1 MMLYCRLLGAV
12 LLVCTGFAAGQAY
25 CQRLWAQWRAVCGFE
40 RLLTYLADQLAF
52 CALPSAELLAAA
64 AEHPAF
70 AAYCPPNAASF
81 AELRLPL
88 PLAKTCGAE
97 LHAGL
102 HTIALCSR
110 QQAPQTMRTLAAL
123 CHRTAQGQYAAAQQG
138 QRQIMRCKRFSAQTQ
153 PGTKCPCRRE
163 AARRR
168 GHVNHRSTREVHSA
182 HLGHP
187 AAAPHPVGHGAIHE
201 KQPQYGK
208 KQHCREVDTL
218 GIRTGYERQRQYGKH
233 ALEEH
238 KKQWRNAAG
247 GSGTLHV
254 HAAQQNMRK
263 TAYDPAEVW
272 TKSKRIPHNEPQ
284 CPS

>member
-70 AAYCPPNAASF
+70 AAYCPPSAASF
-81 AELRLPL
+81 AELRLPP

-110 QQAPQTMRTLAAL
+110 QQAPQTMRTLARNMTFLMRSIAL
-123 CHRTAQGQYAAAQQG
+123 GREKYGLPQ
-138 QRQIMRCKRFSAQTQ
+138 
-153 PGTKCPCRRE
+153 RE
-163 AARRR
+163 A
-168 GHVNHRSTREVHSA
+168 
-182 HLGHP
+182 P
-187 AAAPHPVGHGAIHE
+187 
-201 KQPQYGK
+201 
-208 KQHCREVDTL
+208 
-218 GIRTGYERQRQYGKH
+218 IRTNFIR
-233 ALEEH
+233 
-238 KKQWRNAAG
+238 
-247 GSGTLHV
+247 
-254 HAAQQNMRK
+254 
-263 TAYDPAEVW
+263 
-272 TKSKRIPHNEPQ
+272 
-284 CPS
+284 

>member
-110 QQAPQTMRTLAAL
+110 QQAPQTMRTLARNMTFLMRSIAL
-123 CHRTAQGQYAAAQQG
+123 GREKYGLPQ
-138 QRQIMRCKRFSAQTQ
+138 
-153 PGTKCPCRRE
+153 RE
-163 AARRR
+163 A
-168 GHVNHRSTREVHSA
+168 
-182 HLGHP
+182 P
-187 AAAPHPVGHGAIHE
+187 
-201 KQPQYGK
+201 
-208 KQHCREVDTL
+208 
-218 GIRTGYERQRQYGKH
+218 IRTNFIK
-233 ALEEH
+233 
-238 KKQWRNAAG
+238 
-247 GSGTLHV
+247 
-254 HAAQQNMRK
+254 
-263 TAYDPAEVW
+263 
-272 TKSKRIPHNEPQ
+272 
-284 CPS
+284 

>member
-81 AELRLPL
+81 AELRLPPL
-88 PLAKTCGAE
+88 LAKTCGAE

-110 QQAPQTMRTLAAL
+110 QQAPQTMRTLARNMTFLMRSIAL
-123 CHRTAQGQYAAAQQG
+123 GKEQFGL
-138 QRQIMRCKRFSAQTQ
+138 
-153 PGTKCPCRRE
+153 P
-163 AARRR
+163 
-168 GHVNHRSTREVHSA
+168 
-182 HLGHP
+182 
-187 AAAPHPVGHGAIHE
+187 E
-201 KQPQYGK
+201 KEDRIAT
-208 KQHCREVDTL
+208 HF
-218 GIRTGYERQRQYGKH
+218 IR
-233 ALEEH
+233 
-238 KKQWRNAAG
+238 
-247 GSGTLHV
+247 
-254 HAAQQNMRK
+254 
-263 TAYDPAEVW
+263 
-272 TKSKRIPHNEPQ
+272 
-284 CPS
+284 

>member
-25 CQRLWAQWRAVCGFE
+25 CQRLWTQWRAVCGFE

-81 AELRLPL
+81 AELRLPP

-123 CHRTAQGQYAAAQQG
+123 CHRTAQGQYAAAQQAAVLAPKLGLCGGPFCSG
-138 QRQIMRCKRFSAQTQ
+138 QR
-153 PGTKCPCRRE
+153 GE
-163 AARRR
+163 A
-168 GHVNHRSTREVHSA
+168 GD
-182 HLGHP
+182 
-187 AAAPHPVGHGAIHE
+187 
-201 KQPQYGK
+201 Y
-208 KQHCREVDTL
+208 
-218 GIRTGYERQRQYGKH
+218 
-233 ALEEH
+233 
-238 KKQWRNAAG
+238 
-247 GSGTLHV
+247 
-254 HAAQQNMRK
+254 
-263 TAYDPAEVW
+263 
-272 TKSKRIPHNEPQ
+272 
-284 CPS
+284 

>member
-81 AELRLPL
+81 AELRLPP

-123 CHRTAQGQYAAAQQG
+123 CHRTAQGQYAAAQQ
-138 QRQIMRCKRFSAQTQ
+138 AAV
-153 PGTKCPCRRE
+153 RR
-163 AARRR
+163 
-168 GHVNHRSTREVHSA
+168 
-182 HLGHP
+182 
-187 AAAPHPVGHGAIHE
+187 
-201 KQPQYGK
+201 
-208 KQHCREVDTL
+208 
-218 GIRTGYERQRQYGKH
+218 
-233 ALEEH
+233 
-238 KKQWRNAAG
+238 AAG
-247 GSGTLHV
+247 GHSALARGVKQGITEKAKARPAFYRGTIMNIDLVFKIAATGIIVAVLNQLLTRSGREDQAMMTTLAGLIV
-254 HAAQQNMRK
+254 VLSMLVRQISDLFVLIKALF
-263 TAYDPAEVW
+263 DL
-272 TKSKRIPHNEPQ
+272 
-284 CPS
+284 

>member
-81 AELRLPL
+81 AELRLPP

-123 CHRTAQGQYAAAQQG
+123 CATAPPKASMPPPS
-138 QRQIMRCKRFSAQTQ
+138 RPLCLPLNWDF
-153 PGTKCPCRRE
+153 
-163 AARRR
+163 
-168 GHVNHRSTREVHSA
+168 
-182 HLGHP
+182 
-187 AAAPHPVGHGAIHE
+187 
-201 KQPQYGK
+201 
-208 KQHCREVDTL
+208 
-218 GIRTGYERQRQYGKH
+218 
-233 ALEEH
+233 
-238 KKQWRNAAG
+238 AAG
-247 GSGTLHV
+247 CWRPFCSGPRGE
-254 HAAQQNMRK
+254 AGD
-263 TAYDPAEVW
+263 Y
-272 TKSKRIPHNEPQ
+272 
-284 CPS
+284 

>member
-70 AAYCPPNAASF
+70 AAYCPPSAASF
-81 AELRLPL
+81 AELRLPP

-123 CHRTAQGQYAAAQQG
+123 CHRTAQGLMKM
-138 QRQIMRCKRFSAQTQ
+138 II
-153 PGTKCPCRRE
+153 E
-163 AARRR
+163 II
-168 GHVNHRSTREVHSA
+168 
-182 HLGHP
+182 L
-187 AAAPHPVGHGAIHE
+187 
-201 KQPQYGK
+201 
-208 KQHCREVDTL
+208 
-218 GIRTGYERQRQYGKH
+218 
-233 ALEEH
+233 
-238 KKQWRNAAG
+238 
-247 GSGTLHV
+247 
-254 HAAQQNMRK
+254 QQNMHCSNTFDSIKNRLLSCSMVMFWV
-263 TAYDPAEVW
+263 AVLVW
-272 TKSKRIPHNEPQ
+272 LKLVIFR
-284 CPS
+284 

>member
-70 AAYCPPNAASF
+70 AAYCPPSAASF
-81 AELRLPL
+81 AELRLPP

-110 QQAPQTMRTLAAL
+110 QQAPQTMRTLARNMTFLMRSIAL
-123 CHRTAQGQYAAAQQG
+123 GKEQFGL
-138 QRQIMRCKRFSAQTQ
+138 
-153 PGTKCPCRRE
+153 P
-163 AARRR
+163 
-168 GHVNHRSTREVHSA
+168 
-182 HLGHP
+182 
-187 AAAPHPVGHGAIHE
+187 E
-201 KQPQYGK
+201 KEDRIAT
-208 KQHCREVDTL
+208 HF
-218 GIRTGYERQRQYGKH
+218 IR
-233 ALEEH
+233 
-238 KKQWRNAAG
+238 
-247 GSGTLHV
+247 
-254 HAAQQNMRK
+254 
-263 TAYDPAEVW
+263 
-272 TKSKRIPHNEPQ
+272 
-284 CPS
+284 

>member
-52 CALPSAELLAAA
+52 CALPSAELLAAT

-81 AELRLPL
+81 AELRLPP

-110 QQAPQTMRTLAAL
+110 QQAPQTMRTLAA
-123 CHRTAQGQYAAAQQG
+123 TAPPKASMPPPSRPLYLPLNWD
-138 QRQIMRCKRFSAQTQ
+138 F
-153 PGTKCPCRRE
+153 
-163 AARRR
+163 
-168 GHVNHRSTREVHSA
+168 
-182 HLGHP
+182 
-187 AAAPHPVGHGAIHE
+187 
-201 KQPQYGK
+201 
-208 KQHCREVDTL
+208 
-218 GIRTGYERQRQYGKH
+218 
-233 ALEEH
+233 
-238 KKQWRNAAG
+238 AAG
-247 GSGTLHV
+247 CWRPFCSGPRGE
-254 HAAQQNMRK
+254 AGDN
-263 TAYDPAEVW
+263 
-272 TKSKRIPHNEPQ
+272 
-284 CPS
+284 

>member
-1 MMLYCRLLGAV
+1 M

-25 CQRLWAQWRAVCGFE
+25 CQRLWAQWRAVYGFE

-81 AELRLPL
+81 AELRLPP

-123 CHRTAQGQYAAAQQG
+123 CHRTAQGQYAAAQQ
-138 QRQIMRCKRFSAQTQ
+138 
-153 PGTKCPCRRE
+153 
-163 AARRR
+163 AA
-168 GHVNHRSTREVHSA
+168 VLA
-182 HLGHP
+182 PKLGLCGGLLAAILLWP
-187 AAAPHPVGHGAIHE
+187 AG
-201 KQPQYGK
+201 
-208 KQHCREVDTL
+208 
-218 GIRTGYERQRQYGKH
+218 
-233 ALEEH
+233 
-238 KKQWRNAAG
+238 
-247 GSGTLHV
+247 
-254 HAAQQNMRK
+254 
-263 TAYDPAEVW
+263 
-272 TKSKRIPHNEPQ
+272 
-284 CPS
+284 

>member
-81 AELRLPL
+81 AELRLPP

-110 QQAPQTMRTLAAL
+110 QQAPQTMRTLAGELFPAWQERFAL
-123 CHRTAQGQYAAAQQG
+123 VTG
-138 QRQIMRCKRFSAQTQ
+138 
-153 PGTKCPCRRE
+153 
-163 AARRR
+163 R
-168 GHVNHRSTREVHSA
+168 G
-182 HLGHP
+182 
-187 AAAPHPVGHGAIHE
+187 
-201 KQPQYGK
+201 
-208 KQHCREVDTL
+208 D
-218 GIRTGYERQRQYGKH
+218 
-233 ALEEH
+233 
-238 KKQWRNAAG
+238 AG
-247 GSGTLHV
+247 GAGHSQRT
-254 HAAQQNMRK
+254 
-263 TAYDPAEVW
+263 
-272 TKSKRIPHNEPQ
+272 
-284 CPS
+284 

>member
-123 CHRTAQGQYAAAQQG
+123 CHRTARMPPPSRPLYLPLNWD
-138 QRQIMRCKRFSAQTQ
+138 F
-153 PGTKCPCRRE
+153 
-163 AARRR
+163 
-168 GHVNHRSTREVHSA
+168 
-182 HLGHP
+182 
-187 AAAPHPVGHGAIHE
+187 
-201 KQPQYGK
+201 
-208 KQHCREVDTL
+208 
-218 GIRTGYERQRQYGKH
+218 
-233 ALEEH
+233 
-238 KKQWRNAAG
+238 AAG
-247 GSGTLHV
+247 CWRPFCSGPRGE
-254 HAAQQNMRK
+254 AGDN
-263 TAYDPAEVW
+263 
-272 TKSKRIPHNEPQ
+272 
-284 CPS
+284 

>member
-1 MMLYCRLLGAV
+1 MLYCRLLGAV

-81 AELRLPL
+81 AELRLPP

-123 CHRTAQGQYAAAQQG
+123 CHRTAQGQYAAAQQAAVLAPKLG
-138 QRQIMRCKRFSAQTQ
+138 LCGGLRRPFCSGRGVKQGITEKAKARPAFYRGTIMNIDLVFKIAATGIIVAVLNQLLTRSGREDQAMMTTLAGLIVVLSMLVRQISDLFVLIK
-153 PGTKCPCRRE
+153 
-163 AARRR
+163 
-168 GHVNHRSTREVHSA
+168 
-182 HLGHP
+182 
-187 AAAPHPVGHGAIHE
+187 
-201 KQPQYGK
+201 
-208 KQHCREVDTL
+208 
-218 GIRTGYERQRQYGKH
+218 
-233 ALEEH
+233 ALFD
-238 KKQWRNAAG
+238 
-247 GSGTLHV
+247 L
-254 HAAQQNMRK
+254 
-263 TAYDPAEVW
+263 
-272 TKSKRIPHNEPQ
+272 
-284 CPS
+284 

>member
-70 AAYCPPNAASF
+70 AAYCPPSAASF
-81 AELRLPL
+81 AELRLPP

-123 CHRTAQGQYAAAQQG
+123 CHRTAQGQYAAAQQAAVLAPKLG
-138 QRQIMRCKRFSAQTQ
+138 LCGGLLAAILLARGVKQGITEKAKARPAFYRGTIMNIDLVFKIAATGIIVAVLNQLLTRSGREDQAMMTTLAGLIVVLSMLVRQISDLFVLIK
-153 PGTKCPCRRE
+153 
-163 AARRR
+163 
-168 GHVNHRSTREVHSA
+168 
-182 HLGHP
+182 
-187 AAAPHPVGHGAIHE
+187 
-201 KQPQYGK
+201 
-208 KQHCREVDTL
+208 
-218 GIRTGYERQRQYGKH
+218 
-233 ALEEH
+233 ALFD
-238 KKQWRNAAG
+238 
-247 GSGTLHV
+247 L
-254 HAAQQNMRK
+254 
-263 TAYDPAEVW
+263 
-272 TKSKRIPHNEPQ
+272 
-284 CPS
+284 